1 MAIIVNSTNT
11 QFFLSGV
18 TSIQVNGV
26 VSTSPV
32 TYANYIGQA
41 IVIKDVSANI
51 LATIV
56 VSPDG
61 KFSVDLEN
69 TVVVKKDFAFY
80 GCTNLTS
87 IVIPSNTLTIGNG
100 MFYGCTNLEN
110 MDIPASVTTIGNDM
124 FHGCRALTSV
134 SMLKG
139 ITTIGNDMFHDCI
152 ALESV
157 TIPSSVTMMGYN
169 MFYGCVGLLSATILA
184 NIGVIDHDTFRNC
197 SALQTMFIP
206 NSVTTIGDDAFSGC
220 SSLNTILLPPGMTT
234 LGNGVFSGCSSLNG
248 IILPEN
254 ITAIG
259 AGAFEDCREL
269 TRVSIPPNMRT
280 IGNNMFAG
288 CSLLET
294 VTIPSGVVAIGD
306 FAFIDCIALTELIL
320 PMGITRI
327 ANNMCYNCVS
337 LTRVTIPSTV
347 VTIGNAAFFNC
358 SKLDE
363 LVIPEG
369 VTFIGNYAFHGCS
382 AMKQI
387 TVPSSVTTIGC
398 NVFQF
403 CTSLINVNMLANI
416 TSIENSL
423 FYGCRSLVTVN
434 IPESVITLGNFVFCE
449 CSLLKAIA
457 IPQNVVSIGD
467 FAFEFSGVESIVV
480 DNNNTS
486 LASIDG
492 ILYNKALTTLLCYP
506 PRKIGDTYSVPSTVT
521 RIARAGISGCIAL
534 KNILSNSASFSSVN
548 GVLYSADL
556 TTLLFYPAGKTDNAF
571 AMPSAVTTIQSDC
584 FVDCLFSSIHVGAN
598 VTKIHSWFL
607 QKCNHVTTVT
617 IPSAAAFKN
626 TYSVDSKS
634 PIFYANS
641 KLDSLL
647 FVGDYVANS
656 EIQLFDNVTIQKVYY
671 LAKNPTWNGITSYM
685 GLATQGIT
693 DATYDVIGNYTKFL
707 EYRESLIAYKDTLT
721 NLLVT
726 SNAKYKKAKSYMREY
741 DTIVYL
747 FYKANEAATAYD
759 TVYNAAYGAA
769 YGAAYNAAF
778 GKTTN
783 TAAAAAA
790 AVTAAAAGL
799 DYDAA
804 YDAAFD
810 AAAAGAA
817 DAAAAVAVADL
828 AVNAIYN
835 TSYRSTLIAAKANT
849 TAANNAIKPYLTT
862 TEQANITPAIRN
874 NYYQYYSSMYSKAK
888 TLAATY
894 VIAIADTQST
904 IDKIATKLGDTAVLQ
919 LLEELGVNL
928 NHIPQY
934 TVNIPDI
941 NAFEQQTISKITTL
955 HDLTISKVVNSTKT
969 TYTGVYNDFMSV
981 FNLMKFDTKTV

>member
-169 MFYGCVGLLSATILA
+169 MFYGCVGLQSVTILA
-184 NIGVIDHDTFRNC
+184 KTPVIDHDTFRNC
-197 SALQTMFIP
+197 AALQTMFIP

-234 LGNGVFSGCSSLNG
+234 LGNGVFSGCSSLSG

-269 TRVSIPPNMRT
+269 TRVSIPPKVKT

-288 CSLLET
+288 CGLLQS

-306 FAFIDCIALTELIL
+306 FAFIDCVALTELML
-320 PMGITRI
+320 PATLTIVG
-327 ANNMCYNCVS
+327 NNMCYNCVS
-337 LTRVTIPSTV
+337 LTRVIIPVTV
-347 VTIGNAAFFNC
+347 GAIGNAAFFNC
-358 SKLDE
+358 SKLE
-363 LVIPEG
+363 EVILPEG
-369 VTFIGNYAFHGCS
+369 VKFIGNYAFHGCS
-382 AMKQI
+382 AMKEI
-387 TVPSSVTTIGC
+387 KVPSSVTAIGC

-434 IPESVITLGNFVFCE
+434 IPESVVTLGHFVFCE
-449 CSLLKAIA
+449 CSLLKTIHFA
-457 IPQNVVSIGD
+457 QNVVSIGD

-480 DNNNTS
+480 DSNNAS

-492 ILYNKALTTLLCYP
+492 ILYNKELTTLLCYP

-534 KNILSNSASFSSVN
+534 KNILSNSASFSSDN
-548 GVLYSADL
+548 GVLYNADL
-556 TTLLFYPAGKTDNAF
+556 TTLLFYPAGKTEKDF
-571 AMPSAVTTIQSDC
+571 AMPSSVTTIQSDC

-598 VTKIHSWFL
+598 VTEIHSWFL
-607 QKCNHVTTVT
+607 QKCNRVTTVT

-634 PIFYANS
+634 PIFYANA
-641 KLDSLL
+641 KLDSVL
-647 FVGDYVANS
+647 FVGDYVEHS

-693 DATYDVIGNYTKFL
+693 DAKYDVIGNYTKFL

-726 SNAKYKKAKSYMREY
+726 SNAKYSNTKTKMREY

-759 TVYNAAYGAA
+759 TVYNAAYEAAYDAAAKTIPAAVVTAAVAAAAAVAAVAADGVDYAAAVAVAAGAGVAAGAA
-769 YGAAYNAAF
+769 GAV
-778 GKTTN
+778 
-783 TAAAAAA
+783 AAAAAA
-790 AVTAAAAGL
+790 AG
-799 DYDAA
+799 
-804 YDAAFD
+804 
-810 AAAAGAA
+810 
-817 DAAAAVAVADL
+817 
-828 AVNAIYN
+828 AIYN

-862 TEQANITPAIRN
+862 TEQSNITPAIREK
-874 NYYQYYSSMYSKAK
+874 YYQYYSSMYSKAK
-888 TLAATY
+888 TLAATFA
-894 VIAIADTQST
+894 IAIADTQST
-904 IDKIATKLGDTAVLQ
+904 IDKIAAKLGDTAVLQ

-955 HDLTISKVVNSTKT
+955 HGLTISKVVNSTKT
-969 TYTGVYNDFMSV
+969 TYTGIYNDFMSV